1 MSGPYDDIINLP
13 HPTSTKHPW
22 MPMSDRAAIFS
33 PFAALTGHA
42 AAIQETARL
51 TDQRMELDEDTKAM
65 LDLKQQILA
74 DRIAERPEIS
84 VVWFRPDAR
93 KEGGQYVT
101 TVGQLKKSM
110 TLRES
115 CNLPTAQRSL
125 WTKFLNSGA
134 TASTGFFRMGRCKN
148 DVTPCNPS
156 PFPRKR
162 LYMYRLSLWD
172 SRYFSTLLLVNTYGA
187 ACWPQ

>member
-65 LDLKQQILA
+65 LALKQQILA

-101 TVGQLKKSM
+101 TVGQLKKVDDIARILQLADG
-110 TLRES
+110 TTIPLDEVLELRS
-115 CNLPTAQRSL
+115 DCFHGIFQD
-125 WTKFLNSGA
+125 G
-134 TASTGFFRMGRCKN
+134 
-148 DVTPCNPS
+148 
-156 PFPRKR
+156 
-162 LYMYRLSLWD
+162 
-172 SRYFSTLLLVNTYGA
+172 
-187 ACWPQ
+187 

>member
-13 HPTSTKHPW
+13 HPISTKHPR

-101 TVGQLKKSM
+101 NVGQLKKVDDIARILQLADG
-110 TLRES
+110 TTIPLDEVLELRS
-115 CNLPTAQRSL
+115 DCFHGIFQD
-125 WTKFLNSGA
+125 G
-134 TASTGFFRMGRCKN
+134 
-148 DVTPCNPS
+148 
-156 PFPRKR
+156 
-162 LYMYRLSLWD
+162 
-172 SRYFSTLLLVNTYGA
+172 
-187 ACWPQ
+187 

>member
-1 MSGPYDDIINLP
+1 MSGKYDDIINLP
-13 HPTSTKHPW
+13 HPTSAKHPR
-22 MPMSDRAAIFS
+22 MPISERAAIFS

-101 TVGQLKKSM
+101 TVGQLKKVDDIARILQLADG
-110 TLRES
+110 TTIPLDEVLELRS
-115 CNLPTAQRSL
+115 DCFHGIFQD
-125 WTKFLNSGA
+125 G
-134 TASTGFFRMGRCKN
+134 
-148 DVTPCNPS
+148 
-156 PFPRKR
+156 
-162 LYMYRLSLWD
+162 
-172 SRYFSTLLLVNTYGA
+172 
-187 ACWPQ
+187 

>member
-51 TDQRMELDEDTKAM
+51 TDQRMALDEDTKAM

-101 TVGQLKKSM
+101 TVGQLKKVDDIARILQLADG
-110 TLRES
+110 TTIPLDEVLELRS
-115 CNLPTAQRSL
+115 DCFHGIFQD
-125 WTKFLNSGA
+125 G
-134 TASTGFFRMGRCKN
+134 
-148 DVTPCNPS
+148 
-156 PFPRKR
+156 
-162 LYMYRLSLWD
+162 
-172 SRYFSTLLLVNTYGA
+172 
-187 ACWPQ
+187 

>member
-101 TVGQLKKSM
+101 TVGQLKKVDDIARILQLADG
-110 TLRES
+110 TTIPLDVVLELRS
-115 CNLPTAQRSL
+115 DCFHGIFQD
-125 WTKFLNSGA
+125 G
-134 TASTGFFRMGRCKN
+134 
-148 DVTPCNPS
+148 
-156 PFPRKR
+156 
-162 LYMYRLSLWD
+162 
-172 SRYFSTLLLVNTYGA
+172 
-187 ACWPQ
+187 